1 MRSLLQSELLHS
13 VISSLFDFRRVD
25 MCMAS
30 ISLPNPHFCYGRAQ
44 PKYQFREERRKVFEQ
59 VCLLKAKNNISEE
72 EENGYARLPLYLAVS
87 NEGHCCRGRACD
99 QNKERY
105 THDGSKKGQKQIQTG
120 VTEIAHQ

>member
-87 NEGHCCRGRACD
+87 NEGHCCR
-99 QNKERY
+99 
-105 THDGSKKGQKQIQTG
+105 DGSKKGQKQIQTG

>member
-44 PKYQFREERRKVFEQ
+44 PKYQFREERRFLNRYACSKRRTIF
-59 VCLLKAKNNISEE
+59 LKKKRMDMLD
-72 EENGYARLPLYLAVS
+72 YLYTS
-87 NEGHCCRGRACD
+87 QYQMRGIVAEVVPVI
-99 QNKERY
+99 K
-105 THDGSKKGQKQIQTG
+105 TKKGIPMMEAKR
-120 VTEIAHQ
+120 VKNKSRRE